1 MPSLNTLS
9 PQNQSLNH
17 NQIHIL
23 YDEHYHWLYGWL
35 YKKLDCP
42 EQAADL
48 SQDTFVKILKKQQ
61 PLDLYL
67 PRAYLTTIAHSLVVN
82 HWRRREI
89 ERNYMQAIAVLPIE
103 TAPSAE
109 KHAIIIET
117 LSRIDQTLKGLA
129 PLVREAF
136 LLSQLHGLTYKAI
149 MSGIKTR
156 FISAADLMLQLSVAK
171 KQDKLK
177 SYLQRT
183 VLAPKLLVIDE
194 IGYLPFGREEA
205 NLFFNVIA
213 KRYEKGSL
221 ILTSN
226 LPFTQWATAFA
237 NDQTLTAAMLDRLLH
252 HAHIVQIT
260 GESYRLKDKRKI
272 GIAPSTP

>member
-1 MPSLNTLS
+1 MNLQQQRIAEQCDQLSLNAMANNWSEL
-9 PQNQSLNH
+9 
-17 NQIHIL
+17 
-23 YDEHYHWLYGWL
+23 
-35 YKKLDCP
+35 
-42 EQAADL
+42 A
-48 SQDTFVKILKKQQ
+48 SQILKKDGSYADFIEQLLQ
-61 PLDLYL
+61 SELMARQERTQSTLLKFAGL
-67 PRAYLTTIAHSLVVN
+67 PSVKTLEQYDFSFAAGAPRTQLNELASLVF
-82 HWRRREI
+82 I
-89 ERNYMQAIAVLPIE
+89 ERAENIVLLGPSGVGKTHLAIAF
-103 TAPSAE
+103 A
-109 KHAIIIET
+109 
-117 LSRIDQTLKGLA
+117 
-129 PLVREAF
+129 
-136 LLSQLHGLTYKAI
+136 YKAV
-149 MSGIKTR
+149 MAGIKTR

>member
-1 MPSLNTLS
+1 MNLQQQRIAEHCEQLSL
-9 PQNQSLNH
+9 
-17 NQIHIL
+17 
-23 YDEHYHWLYGWL
+23 
-35 YKKLDCP
+35 K
-42 EQAADL
+42 
-48 SQDTFVKILKKQQ
+48 
-61 PLDLYL
+61 
-67 PRAYLTTIAHSLVVN
+67 
-82 HWRRREI
+82 
-89 ERNYMQAIAVLPIE
+89 AIANNWSDI
-103 TAPSAE
+103 AS
-109 KHAIIIET
+109 
-117 LSRIDQTLKGLA
+117 QTLKREGSYADFIEQLLQSELMAKQERTQSTLLKFSSLPSVKTLEQYDFSFAAGAPRAQLNELA
-129 PLVREAF
+129 SLVFIERAENIVLLGPSGVGKTHLAIAF
-136 LLSQLHGLTYKAI
+136 AYKAI